1 MKSPEKKP
9 FRAFNG
15 IYDVLSREGY
25 SEELIGAAINSC
37 STARTQQGKS
47 VCVTIEMVRKR
58 LTQKE
63 PLTETPP
70 CFSQP
75 AAAVGNSPQE
85 PPVITDVEERI
96 DRIMAKA
103 EAWIAENA
111 VYLNAQR
118 EVLCRCQTGWER
130 MDN

>member
-15 IYDVLSREGY
+15 IYDVLAREGY

-37 STARTQQGKS
+37 ATARTQQGKS
-47 VCVTIEMVRKR
+47 VCVTIEMVRTR

-63 PLTETPP
+63 PLTQSPP

-75 AAAVGNSPQE
+75 PAAVGNSPQE
-85 PPVITDVEERI
+85 PPALTDIEDRI
-96 DRIMAKA
+96 GRIMAKA

-111 VYLNAQR
+111 VYLDVQQ
-118 EVLCRCQTGWER
+118 EVLRRCQTGWNR